1 MTRTEEGC
9 LVSWQSSEHLNQV
22 SLACFQ
28 GCGRSGW
35 LQVTNSPSENLENLQ
50 PCSFQGV
57 SDSSLGLAPLLA
69 SSQAE
74 LTLSF
79 NCSDENLPFNLPAF
93 TGMKATLYPSS
104 SPPGLIHASSKQLHP
119 CKPSPVSGSEIHF
132 RSHIRPWH
140 FLL

>member
-9 LVSWQSSEHLNQV
+9 LASWQSSEHLNQV
-22 SLACFQ
+22 SLAYFQ
-28 GCGRSGW
+28 DCGRSGR
-35 LQVTNSPSENLENLQ
+35 LGVTNSPSENLGNLQ

-57 SDSSLGLAPLLA
+57 SDSSLGFAPLLA

-79 NCSDENLPFNLPAF
+79 NCSDANLPFNLQAF
-93 TGMKATLYPSS
+93 TRMKAPLYPSS
-104 SPPGLIHASSKQLHP
+104 SPPGLIHASPKQLHP

-132 RSHIRPWH
+132 GSHIRPLH
-140 FLL
+140 LLL